1 MPQQRDV
8 AAQERSSGRKDAE
21 ERLRWGWAHDA
32 AAVRTQALLG
42 DSHRD
47 AIFDLFFSPTQAVR
61 RVLRR
66 CLAQLLALPGPVLFW
81 TLSVT

>member
-1 MPQQRDV
+1 MWLHKSE
-8 AAQERSSGRKDAE
+8 AGAERRGGETKM
-21 ERLRWGWAHDA
+21 GMAHDA
-32 AAVRTQALLG
+32 AAVRTQVLLG

-81 TLSVT
+81 KLSVT